1 MHRRRQE
8 VQAGANV
15 STSDL
20 GHDWHMRILITGGA
34 GYIGSQLTSTLLAQR
49 HEVTVLDS
57 LLFGGDS
64 LLGFMANPGF
74 TFRKLDVTQ
83 EDVGPYVRDT
93 QIVYHLAALVGFPA
107 CQAAGETTSYRF
119 NFEATR
125 RVFDAAERAGV
136 ERFIFSSTYSN
147 YGVAH
152 NADPVTEESALSPQ
166 SIYAHTKIASE
177 RYLLEKRGSR
187 TAPIIPRF
195 TTLFGVS
202 PRTRFDLMVNQFV
215 LEAITFRKLVL
226 FQGNYRRSFVHVRD
240 VVRALVMFA
249 TVPLDKVR
257 GQVFNVGSDTGNYS
271 KGEIINLV
279 RKHISGVE
287 LEERDLSFGS
297 DMRDVAVSCNK
308 LFERLGFRAALT
320 VEDGIQE
327 VRDAI
332 LTGFLKEPQSAK
344 YRNHDLVIR

>member
-1 MHRRRQE
+1 VQRDHIGATYFGHHE
-8 VQAGANV
+8 V
-15 STSDL
+15 
-20 GHDWHMRILITGGA
+20 MRILITGGA
-34 GYIGSQLTSTLLAQR
+34 GYVGSQLTGTLLADG
-49 HEVTVLDS
+49 HHVTVLDS

-64 LLGFMANPGF
+64 LLGYMAHPNF
-74 TFRKLDVTQ
+74 DFRKLDVTID
-83 EDVGPYVRDT
+83 ELAPYLRET

-107 CQAAGETTSYRF
+107 CQAAGEATSYRF

-147 YGVAH
+147 YGFAQD
-152 NADPVTEESALSPQ
+152 ADPVTEESPLHPQ

-177 RYLLEKRGSR
+177 NYLLEKRDSS

-195 TTLFGVS
+195 STLFGVS

-215 LEAITFRKLVL
+215 LEAITLRKLVL

-240 VVRALVMFA
+240 VVRALALFA
-249 TVPLDKVR
+249 TTPLNKVR
-257 GQVFNVGSDTGNYS
+257 GEVFNVGSETGNHS
-271 KGEIINLV
+271 KAEVIDLV
-279 RKHISGVE
+279 RKHVTGVD

-297 DMRDVAVSCNK
+297 DMRDVAVSCRK
-308 LFERLGFRAALT
+308 ISERLGFRAALT
-320 VEDGIQE
+320 VEDGIKE

-332 LTGFLKEPQSAK
+332 LAGLLKDPQAAR